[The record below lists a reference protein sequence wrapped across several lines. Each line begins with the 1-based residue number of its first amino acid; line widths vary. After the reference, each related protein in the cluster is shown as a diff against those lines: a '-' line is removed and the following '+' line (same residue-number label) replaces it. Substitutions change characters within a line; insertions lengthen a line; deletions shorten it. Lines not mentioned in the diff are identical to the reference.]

1 MSSSALAVCVRGT
14 RQRYGSNY
22 HEIHPSDPMEY
33 ALAAC
38 IGPFYR
44 RLTSTDRNVPLSMSM
59 EQEKV
64 NNCAPFPRF
73 ARAVPTTTES
83 LRPARLSTLMDSTST
98 DR

>member
-1 MSSSALAVCVRGT
+1 MNFPLAWQFACAGQDRDMEATTMKFIRV
-14 RQRYGSNY
+14 
-22 HEIHPSDPMEY
+22 EY

-38 IGPFYR
+38 VSPIYR
-44 RLTSTDRNVPLSMSM
+44 RLTSTDRNVPLSVSM

-73 ARAVPTTTES
+73 ARAVPTTES
-83 LRPARLSTLMDSTST
+83 LRPVRLSTLVDSNDT